1 MELSL
6 HISLTDEQYEAL
18 MKESYDVIFNDEQTI
33 NALREVVLNE
43 FANFFGNN
51 REGKYDNRS
60 GVANSANTS
69 LNALVRDCLLKEI
82 PNRNY
87 SSYQRYEANDLLR
100 KIVAEATESQ
110 MGALKNKIRMAMSEI
125 ISDDKVI
132 AMIMNEVLLCSIRNG
147 ITMGTTMMIE
157 NEEIKDR
164 QIDMMK
170 DALMSVQ
177 NRMSGN

>member
-33 NALREVVLNE
+33 DALREIVLNE

-51 REGKYDNRS
+51 GGNYDNRS
-60 GVANSANTS
+60 GIANTANTS

-87 SSYQRYEANDLLR
+87 SSYQKYEANDLLR

-157 NEEIKDR
+157 NEEMKNQ
-164 QIDMMK
+164 QISMMK
-170 DALMSVQ
+170 DALMVVQ